1 MNRFFKI
8 ISLLFH
14 PLWIPTIICIL
25 LCHYSMMSAFYHGI
39 VGWALCLRVF
49 MLTAVSPLI
58 AMVVLKT
65 FGYIS
70 SYDMPNRKERIIP
83 LLLTVL
89 LYSISLIYFWRDRQI
104 MILQIMIGV
113 TLSVVITTIV
123 THFTKISIHAV
134 GMGGLLSVLA
144 TELYW
149 ISNIFNAS
157 VILILIAGL
166 VCTARLYLKA
176 HTPRQVW
183 WGFALGFSTVFITS
197 HTFFIICL
205 S

>member
-1 MNRFFKI
+1 
-8 ISLLFH
+8 
-14 PLWIPTIICIL
+14 
-25 LCHYSMMSAFYHGI
+25 MMSAFYHGI

-104 MILQIMIGV
+104 MILLIMIGV
-113 TLSVVITTIV
+113 TLSVLITTIV